1 MKKRHTP
8 PVPISKGFRDQ
19 MQSYW
24 ENGSRDEA
32 FALFVTRSCPKDQ
45 IKYISQI
52 PKLSSKLE
60 NLDNIS
66 GFQGLLVEMIKSANK

>member
-1 MKKRHTP
+1 MKKRRTP
-8 PVPISKGFRDQ
+8 PVPLDRAFRNQ

-24 ENGSRDEA
+24 EDGNRDEA

-60 NLDNIS
+60 SLDNIS
-66 GFQGLLVEMIKSANK
+66 GFQGLLVEMIKSTNK